1 MNNKFSPQIY
11 TYTEQDGQYQIL
23 KHDQPLMT
31 SLGKAV
37 VAGYKALA
45 DALVNDLHEF
55 GEGHLAPDSIVA
67 FHYTMLDLIWDFST
81 EKLRAP
87 LIKAIESRQNRTMD
101 IRYNDIET
109 MGIYYTLYGVCDSKR
124 IAKIKVW
131 IMVLTRTQLC
141 AVLVARDCLGV
152 NLLYNLAECV
162 ASSELE
168 TYKEYYHKLEGW
180 ARGSFARV
188 IDNFLLYYL
197 NDVFGNTM
205 QNLGDSVAGKRS
217 YSPSTYNE
225 TELLARLSFDPL
237 QISEL
242 TEFETAICIAARAHH
257 NQFEKTGKPYI
268 LHPLRLM
275 TQLSDEHEMTVA
287 VLHDVVEDSELSF
300 EDLIAVG
307 ISHQA
312 IASLKLLTHVD
323 GVPYQDYIAALAR
336 DPVARRIKMLDLQDN
351 MDLNRMPN
359 PRQKDFDRI
368 QRYHEAYKYL
378 EGLI

>member
-1 MNNKFSPQIY
+1 
-11 TYTEQDGQYQIL
+11 
-23 KHDQPLMT
+23 
-31 SLGKAV
+31 
-37 VAGYKALA
+37 
-45 DALVNDLHEF
+45 
-55 GEGHLAPDSIVA
+55 
-67 FHYTMLDLIWDFST
+67 
-81 EKLRAP
+81 
-87 LIKAIESRQNRTMD
+87 
-101 IRYNDIET
+101 
-109 MGIYYTLYGVCDSKR
+109 
-124 IAKIKVW
+124 
-131 IMVLTRTQLC
+131 
-141 AVLVARDCLGV
+141 
-152 NLLYNLAECV
+152 
-162 ASSELE
+162 
-168 TYKEYYHKLEGW
+168 
-180 ARGSFARV
+180 
-188 IDNFLLYYL
+188 
-197 NDVFGNTM
+197 M

-257 NQFEKTGKPYI
+257 NQFEKSGKPYI